1 MILRVF
7 LKILNHFKYF
17 YDKSLGDFALL
28 HQEIKGH
35 FRFCFTLLGWVPLLL
50 FSGCL
55 PLNNLSV
62 TSKNL
67 TPTTITVTEK
77 LPLGPRAAKIVFK
90 TVDQQGSFASPPAS
104 GGTLNASGSGVQ
116 ATTIFNPDGSS
127 LATSNTSTSWPSWLS
142 SVELGISGSSNTK
155 ATEPDCARFSEVSSD
170 GNAQCNFK
178 NDSGATLVNC
188 GAPSGYYRVSD
199 YDCQKASVSTER
211 GIGSGIESDGVY
223 IRATFNRDHS
233 ALGAN
238 ENILAVLEY
247 SASALNPAPA
257 NPTQCF
263 SGGATDI
270 QSCADLTWQL
280 FTKHSATEPAL
291 QPFLLL
297 VPPAFAFI
305 HSNLGSNT
313 GLSGSG
319 VTTKQFIIPL
329 ASDADLKVLQISRTG
344 ISSSLVTDSDSLFTK
359 ICNPDGGSSNSAL
372 CVGMVFYSLTFYRI

>member
-1 MILRVF
+1 M
-7 LKILNHFKYF
+7 
-17 YDKSLGDFALL
+17 L
-28 HQEIKGH
+28 HPEIKGH
-35 FRFCFTLLGWVPLLL
+35 FYFRLLSLGWIALGV

-55 PLNNLSV
+55 PLNNLST

-67 TPTTITVTEK
+67 TPTTVTLPQK
-77 LPLGPRAAKIVFK
+77 LPLGPRAAKIIFK
-90 TVDQQGSFASPPAS
+90 TLDKQGSFASPPPS
-104 GGTLNASGSGVQ
+104 GGTMNAAGSGIQ

-127 LATSNTSTSWPSWLS
+127 LATSTTSSSWPTWLS
-142 SVELGISGSSNTK
+142 TIELGVSGSSNTQ
-155 ATEPDCARFSEVSSD
+155 ATDPDCARFSEVTSD

-199 YDCQKASVSTER
+199 YDCQKVSTSTER

-223 IRATFNRDHS
+223 IRATFNRDSS

-247 SASALNPAPA
+247 SASAMNPAPA

-263 SGGATDI
+263 NGGATNI
-270 QSCADLTWQL
+270 QACSDLTWQI
-280 FTKHSATEPAL
+280 FTKHSATEAAL

-305 HSNLGSNT
+305 NFNT

-319 VTTKQFIIPL
+319 VATKQFIIPL
-329 ASDADLKVLQISRTG
+329 GSDADLKVLQISRTG

-359 ICNPDGGSSNSAL
+359 ICNPDGGRSNSAL